1 MLRKTLSLVA
11 VSMLLATISCNN
23 AGSVKITEEDMK
35 MIEAEKALV
44 GKFPKISLDKEE
56 HNFGAIIDGEV
67 ATTEFIITN
76 SGESDLIISNASATC
91 GCTVPE
97 YPKLPIAP
105 GQSAPVKVSFDSS
118 GKLGQQ
124 SKTITLTT
132 NTEEGKETFSIKAN
146 VQPKPGQPVY
156 IK

>member
-11 VSMLLATISCNN
+11 VSMLLATISCND
-23 AGSVKITEEDMK
+23 AGSAKITEEDMK

-56 HNFGAIIDGEV
+56 HNFGAITDGEV

-97 YPKLPIAP
+97 YTKTPVAP
-105 GQSAPVKVSFDSS
+105 GEDGEVNVTFDSS
-118 GKLGQQ
+118 GKSGMTTKSVTLIANTEPNTKVLKVSADIQ
-124 SKTITLTT
+124 SK
-132 NTEEGKETFSIKAN
+132 K
-146 VQPKPGQPVY
+146 Q
-156 IK
+156 

>member
-23 AGSVKITEEDMK
+23 AGSAKITEEDMK
-35 MIEAEKALV
+35 IIEAENALA
-44 GKFPKISLDKEE
+44 GKFPKVSLDKEE
-56 HNFGAIIDGEV
+56 HNFGPIIDGEV
-67 ATTEFIITN
+67 VTTEFMITN

-97 YPKLPIAP
+97 YPKQPIAP

-156 IK
+156 TK